1 MKLLIVLSVCL
12 LVNAVR
18 SEDTQAEKDEIAEL
32 AKLDQELAALTP
44 DEKEAKE
51 DFLLGLV
58 HHAVHGVLGAGHGVL
73 NLAGHIIGDEELKAK
88 LDQTLVLKP
97 EDFELVEIDGATE
110 QEKKDFILGLLHHAA
125 RGILGAAH
133 GVLHLAGH
141 IIGDEKAASDY
152 YVHHLHEHHHF
163 HHYGGYGGHVF
174 RYGYYGDYEQPDFLL
189 GLAAHAIRGT
199 LGVAHHAVNFVGHV
213 LGDEQEKKDDD
224 FLLGLI
230 HHAARGILNVGH
242 HALNLVG
249 HIVGDEQEPKEDETD
264 FLMICP
270 PHIRRPINPS
280 GCIPPVRTHQ
290 PFLGDDKSAD
300 DFLMVCPPH
309 IRRPLYPTGCIPPV
323 HTIQQFLGDDKSAD
337 DMIIRCLLH
346 PPRRN
351 LLHRIKFAT
360 PFHLVHGDEKEE

>member
-213 LGDEQEKKDDD
+213 LGDEQEKKEDDS
-224 FLLGLI
+224 LLALARHGTLSAAQKKLI
-230 HHAARGILNVGH
+230 AKRIHMNMKM
-242 HALNLVG
+242 NL
-249 HIVGDEQEPKEDETD
+249 GDEQEKKEDD
-264 FLMICP
+264 YY
-270 PHIRRPINPS
+270 HHHH
-280 GCIPPVRTHQ
+280 GYYHHHHHYHGHHHGYYHHHHHGYY
-290 PFLGDDKSAD
+290 GDK
-300 DFLMVCPPH
+300 
-309 IRRPLYPTGCIPPV
+309 
-323 HTIQQFLGDDKSAD
+323 Q
-337 DMIIRCLLH
+337 
-346 PPRRN
+346 
-351 LLHRIKFAT
+351 
-360 PFHLVHGDEKEE
+360 E